1 MCDVPGWVC
10 GGEDGGV
17 EFWIVRLVLGAC
29 AFFADEVEER
39 VDQEGDGCVE
49 GFCWRVAAC
58 EDLEDVGDRRGEVL
72 REVGV
77 EVSDVEEQL
86 ERFRKSH
93 QVHGRCVLLCA
104 LPRLGVAVCVP
115 LDRGVGVVC
124 QVVLVHQVCVVEV
137 CVVGCEEED
146 TREQE
151 LIVNTFA
158 L

>member
-1 MCDVPGWVC
+1 M
-10 GGEDGGV
+10 
-17 EFWIVRLVLGAC
+17 
-29 AFFADEVEER
+29 
-39 VDQEGDGCVE
+39 
-49 GFCWRVAAC
+49 
-58 EDLEDVGDRRGEVL
+58 L